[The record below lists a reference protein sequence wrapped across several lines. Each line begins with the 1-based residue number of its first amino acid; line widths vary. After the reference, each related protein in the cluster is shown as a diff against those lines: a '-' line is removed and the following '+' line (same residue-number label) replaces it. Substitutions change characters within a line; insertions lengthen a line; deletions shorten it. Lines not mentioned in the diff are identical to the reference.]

1 MPFTEMRVMLSI
13 GINIKN
19 QGIRNFPCGP
29 VVKSSASN
37 AGNAGLIP
45 NLGAKIP
52 HVSGSGN
59 QNIKPKRYCRKFSRE
74 FKNSPCQKNL

>member
-37 AGNAGLIP
+37 AGNEGLIP
-45 NLGAKIP
+45 SLGAKIP
-52 HVSGSGN
+52 HVSGSEN
-59 QNIKPKRYCRKFSRE
+59 QNIKQKRYCSKFNRG
-74 FKNSPCQKNL
+74 FKNSPHQKNL